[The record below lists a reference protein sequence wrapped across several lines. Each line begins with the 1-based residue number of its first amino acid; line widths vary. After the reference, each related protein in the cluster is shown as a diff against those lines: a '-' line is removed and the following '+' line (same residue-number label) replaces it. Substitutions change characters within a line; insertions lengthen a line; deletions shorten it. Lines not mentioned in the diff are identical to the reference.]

1 MITRHQEMFGWLK
14 IKIILSDKI
23 FRHSFLKMR
32 NFKHKYQQIAVY
44 KERLTVIQK
53 KIVTESLASRDV
65 NVLTF
70 SIFSLRYD
78 KFSLSVKR

>member
-1 MITRHQEMFGWLK
+1 MSTTSSWIDIW
-14 IKIILSDKI
+14 IKELECEARFAFPLII
-23 FRHSFLKMR
+23 KM
-32 NFKHKYQQIAVY
+32 QI
-44 KERLTVIQK
+44 KEVPY
-53 KIVTESLASRDV
+53 SRDV